1 MEAEINRVRSECE
14 NKIEILSRNSCDIS
28 LEHKYEKLFE
38 AKVNEFEDTVR
49 KLKADIL
56 KLRQENNSLKSK
68 ILLLENSFS
77 KETSGVCENNNLAPV
92 TATNISNKT
101 INTIVNERPSNL
113 MGDSHI
119 KSPINNE
126 VSQANKNSATIIDTL
141 EHLSDL
147 NISRSVC
154 TKTSEAHKKPSTN
167 SQVNS
172 SVNNVEA
179 RNNVKLITFRIIV
192 AMIMA

>member
-38 AKVNEFEDTVR
+38 AKVNEFEDTVSN
-49 KLKADIL
+49 LEADIL
-56 KLRQENNSLKSK
+56 KLRQENNSMKSK
-68 ILLLENSFS
+68 ILLLENNIS
-77 KETSGVCENNNLAPV
+77 KETSSICENNNLAPV
-92 TATNISNKT
+92 TATNIPDKT
-101 INTIVNERPSNL
+101 INTIVNGRPSNL
-113 MGDSHI
+113 VGDSHI
-119 KSPINNE
+119 KTPINNE

-154 TKTSEAHKKPSTN
+154 TKTSEAHKCPL
-167 SQVNS
+167 
-172 SVNNVEA
+172 
-179 RNNVKLITFRIIV
+179 LIPK
-192 AMIMA
+192 